1 MLKKFWRFLFRLLYH
16 ELACTYDLVSASVSL
31 GRWRAWQRSVLPYL
45 PAAED
50 GLVLELAHGTGDL
63 QVDLQRGGYQSVA
76 LDLSAQMGRLA
87 RRKLRR
93 ARLSA
98 DLVRGDAF
106 QLPCKSASIAAIV
119 CTFPTPFI
127 FAEPVLSEMSRVLR
141 PSGRVMIV
149 LVGQLSGGGILPA
162 LIRRLYRLTGQ
173 RDAFLCPGAI
183 ADLIGA
189 DAFTVESEIV
199 TLADSAVQLLILTKS
214 ATNAESN
221 PAEQPHQHI
230 IHHESKC
237 Q

>member
-1 MLKKFWRFLFRLLYH
+1 MLTQAWRLLFHLLYY

-31 GRWRAWQRSVLPYL
+31 GRWRAWQRSVLRYL

-63 QVDLQRGGYQSVA
+63 QVDLLRAGYQTVA

-93 ARLSA
+93 ARLAA
-98 DLVRGDAF
+98 DLVRGDAVN
-106 QLPCKSASIAAIV
+106 LPCKSASFAAIV

-127 FAEPVLSEMSRVLR
+127 FAEPVLAEMARVLS
-141 PSGRVMIV
+141 PSGRAAIV
-149 LVGQLSGGGILPA
+149 LVGQLRGGGILRA

-183 ADLIGA
+183 SDLIGA

-199 TLADSAVQLLILTKS
+199 TLPDSAVQLLILTK
-214 ATNAESN
+214 AAANAESSLDLSL
-221 PAEQPHQHI
+221 A
-230 IHHESKC
+230 SAKYL
-237 Q
+237 

>member
-1 MLKKFWRFLFRLLYH
+1 MLTQVWRLLFRLLYY

-31 GRWRAWQRSVLPYL
+31 GRWRAWQRSVLRYL

-63 QVDLQRGGYQSVA
+63 QVDLLRAGYQTVA

-93 ARLSA
+93 AHLAA
-98 DLVRGDAF
+98 DLIRGDAVH
-106 QLPCKSASIAAIV
+106 LPCKSASFASIV

-127 FAEPVLSEMSRVLR
+127 FAGPVLAEMARVLC
-141 PSGRVMIV
+141 PSGRAAIV
-149 LVGQLSGGGILPA
+149 LVGQLRGGGILRA

-173 RDAFLCPGAI
+173 RDAFLCRPGAI
-183 ADLIGA
+183 SDLIGA

-199 TLADSAVQLLILTKS
+199 TLPDSAVQLLILTK
-214 ATNAESN
+214 AAANAESSPDLSLASAN
-221 PAEQPHQHI
+221 YL
-230 IHHESKC
+230 
-237 Q
+237 